1 MIRKMLFFRI
11 FGIVYIFAS
20 VIGSGVFA
28 GDLEMSKNNMNWVFF
43 SDQVMGGKSQGR
55 ADAAIDGGTEF
66 VRLQG
71 YVTTANNG
79 GFIQI
84 RKPIAGLG
92 VDLKGISLK
101 IRGNGETYYVFI
113 RTSGTML
120 PWQYYKAD
128 FPTKREWSEVHIE
141 FKSFI
146 RSSAWLGKKILPEK
160 IKSIGIV
167 AFGRDHKALIDVA
180 SVQFF

>member
-1 MIRKMLFFRI
+1 MIRNMVLFRI
-11 FGIVYIFAS
+11 FGIVYIFALA
-20 VIGSGVFA
+20 IGSVVFA

-55 ADAAIDGGTEF
+55 AEVAIDGGTEF

-71 YVTTANNG
+71 DVTTANNG

-84 RKPIAGLG
+84 RKPIAGLSR
-92 VDLKGISLK
+92 DLKGISLK
-101 IRGNGETYYVFI
+101 IRGNGKKYYVFI

-128 FPTKREWSEVHIE
+128 FPTKREWSEVQIE

-146 RSSAWLGKKILPEK
+146 RSSAWLGQKILPEK

-167 AFGRDHKALIDVA
+167 AFGRDHKALIDIA
-180 SVQFF
+180 SLQFF

>member
-1 MIRKMLFFRI
+1 MIRKIQFFKI
-11 FGIVYIFAS
+11 FGVVHIFALA
-20 VIGSGVFA
+20 IGSFVLA
-28 GDLEMSKNNMNWVFF
+28 GDLEMTKNNMNWVFF

-55 ADAAIDGGTEF
+55 AEVASDGGTEF

-71 YVTTANNG
+71 DVTTANNG

-84 RKPIAGLG
+84 RQPIAGLSR
-92 VDLKGISLK
+92 DLKGVSLK
-101 IRGNGETYYVFI
+101 IRGNGERYYVFI

-128 FPTKREWSEVHIE
+128 FPSNREWDEVHIE
-141 FKSFI
+141 FKSFT
-146 RSSAWLGKKILPEK
+146 RSSAWIGKRVLPEK

-180 SVQFF
+180 SLQFF

>member
-1 MIRKMLFFRI
+1 MIRKIHFFKI
-11 FGIVYIFAS
+11 FGVVHIFALA
-20 VIGSGVFA
+20 IGSFVFA
-28 GDLEMSKNNMNWVFF
+28 GDLEMTKNNMNWVFF

-55 ADAAIDGGTEF
+55 AEVAIDGGTEF

-71 YVTTANNG
+71 DVTTANNG

-84 RKPIAGLG
+84 RKPIAGLSR
-92 VDLKGISLK
+92 DLKGISLK
-101 IRGNGETYYVFI
+101 IRGNGEKYYVFI

-128 FPTKREWSEVHIE
+128 FPSNREWAEVHIE
-141 FKSFI
+141 FKSFT
-146 RSSAWLGKKILPEK
+146 RSSAWIGKRVLPEK

-180 SVQFF
+180 SFQFF